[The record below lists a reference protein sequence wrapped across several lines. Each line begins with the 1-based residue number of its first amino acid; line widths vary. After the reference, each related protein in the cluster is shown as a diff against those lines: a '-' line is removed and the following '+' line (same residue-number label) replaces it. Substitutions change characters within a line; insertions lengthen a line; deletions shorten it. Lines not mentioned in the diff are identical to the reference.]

1 MFEQLLLSRQYNLL
15 PVSNL
20 LASLVLGEDD
30 QEWLNRRYKQMTDI
44 LKDAPAYRWM
54 TEDAREEGREEERR
68 VLAEERRVLL
78 EQRQTLLEQLRGT
91 VLEVVAGR
99 FPKFVRLAKKQV
111 RDAKSVESLQH
122 LLVKISLAHEDDD
135 IEQYL
140 WDLDDESEGEK

>member
-54 TEDAREEGREEERR
+54 TEDAREEGRE
-68 VLAEERRVLL
+68 EERRVLL